1 MSKTNY
7 NKLDSEMKDSVKLS
21 KNRYLTVSTFK
32 NKVRVDIREYYVADN
47 GKRRPG
53 KKGISLSLDEW
64 GKLKDNMDT
73 IQTKIEEAQRRF
85 RLTIH
90 NLLKKCKLA
99 AKTMS
104 RLISLIA
111 SENLFSKS
119 ELPITID
126 A

>member
-1 MSKTNY
+1 MSTK
-7 NKLDSEMKDSVKLS
+7 NKKEIDVDSGDDSEMKDSVKLS

-73 IQTKIEEAQRRF
+73 IQTKIEEAQGD
-85 RLTIH
+85 
-90 NLLKKCKLA
+90 
-99 AKTMS
+99 S
-104 RLISLIA
+104 
-111 SENLFSKS
+111 
-119 ELPITID
+119 D
-126 A
+126 